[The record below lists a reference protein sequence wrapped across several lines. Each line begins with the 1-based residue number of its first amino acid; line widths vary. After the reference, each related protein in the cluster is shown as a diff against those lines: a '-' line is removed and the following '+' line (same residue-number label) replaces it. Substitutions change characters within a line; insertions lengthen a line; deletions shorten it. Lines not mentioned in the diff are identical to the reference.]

1 MYGMI
6 FEKYILNENVPIK
19 FYILINKILKL

>member
-1 MYGMI
+1 MI

-19 FYILINKILKL
+19 FYILINKILKLWNI